1 MAASS
6 FVYDYAKG
14 LAWSLSSPS
23 LCYWSSTTAS
33 YYITLVSGPYVPNEA
48 NLYASAFSG
57 SEIGAASFT
66 SGYSGTIRI
75 SLTSRVL
82 NINTT
87 SHQAEFQAAS
97 VTWSGIASAN
107 GTPAAF
113 IILQQAGSDGTSPLV
128 AYNSLGGFPV
138 TLNGTNLTISFT
150 SAGVFDLQDF

>member
-6 FVYDYAKG
+6 FVFDEAKG
-14 LAWSLSSPS
+14 GWANAT

-33 YYITLVSGPYVPNEA
+33 FYITLVSNNYTPNEA
-48 NLYASAFSG
+48 DRYASAFSG
-57 SEIGAASFT
+57 AEIGAASFT

-75 SLTSRVL
+75 SMTGRVL
-82 NINTT
+82 NRNTT
-87 SHQAEFQAAS
+87 SHQAEFQANS
-97 VTWSGIASAN
+97 VTWSGIAAAN

-113 IILQQAGSDGTSPLV
+113 VVVQQSGADARSELIT
-128 AYNSLGGFPV
+128 YNSLGGFPV